1 MGMRARKVCHQ
12 LYRARTRMV
21 DHHGYDPARLYI
33 SRIWTERGPRVM
45 SIHQQ
50 RAGYYFRKKKLQNM
64 MQLVVREMPM
74 NEYFHKV
81 YIMKEVPRSVT
92 LDMRMALRDG
102 RAPRSY
108 EREWAPY
115 DGLLLLPLFVCDVPH
130 FDICSNIVRTTRSTL
145 PRYITAESRIWHR
158 RGMQFEDHMRRF
170 DYYQTRRE
178 WIDKYAS
185 SFHRDEQEAREAR
198 GLPPL
203 APTELY

>member
-1 MGMRARKVCHQ
+1 MNLSLKRLWVYGRLLRKKQLQDAIDWMEALCRPSAKPVRDL

-33 SRIWTERGPRVM
+33 ARIWTERGPRVM

-108 EREWAPY
+108 EREWAP
-115 DGLLLLPLFVCDVPH
+115 
-130 FDICSNIVRTTRSTL
+130 
-145 PRYITAESRIWHR
+145 
-158 RGMQFEDHMRRF
+158 
-170 DYYQTRRE
+170 
-178 WIDKYAS
+178 
-185 SFHRDEQEAREAR
+185 
-198 GLPPL
+198 
-203 APTELY
+203 